1 MQIKTWIPFLLLTLG
16 IVPHLAVAGPIEN
29 VQTTLLKELRQ
40 GLQSAFKDETA
51 CNALYE
57 KVKDLKNP
65 EPLVKGYV
73 GAVYIARSRH
83 VAIVDKM
90 SAFKK
95 GKSILE
101 EAIQALPN
109 NLELLFLRLTI
120 QLNLPRF
127 LGYKDNIAEDKK
139 FVLDHFKSAEPPL
152 KERITNFVKTS
163 GHFTAGEQARVQGQ

>member
-1 MQIKTWIPFLLLTLG
+1 MQIKKWIPFLLLTFG
-16 IVPHLAVAGPIEN
+16 IVTHLAAAGRIEN
-29 VQTTLLKELRQ
+29 IQSSLLKELRQ
-40 GLQSAFKDETA
+40 GLQSAFKNEEA

-90 SAFKK
+90 STFKK
-95 GKSILE
+95 GKGILE

-109 NLELLFLRLTI
+109 NLELLFLRMTI

-127 LGYKDNIAEDKK
+127 LGYKDNIAGDKK

-152 KERITNFVKTS
+152 KERIVQFVKTS
-163 GHFTAGEQARVQGQ
+163 GHFNASEQARVE